1 MSYSENLA
9 DFAYREREEFIKIL
23 QLWQRDGLPENFYE
37 GGVRVAMN
45 AKSGHVFLTNE
56 DYQCCMRNGDML
68 EMWYT
73 LPESGYEGFLG
84 DLIGEWEALSQ
95 EDKETLWQLAQSD
108 GYEIALRNDTN
119 EGAVC
124 YSSSF
129 EEFGI
134 VQGEDT
140 AWFPSCGS
148 TEVFFVDVDVLPTGE
163 DFE

>member
-1 MSYSENLA
+1 MA
-9 DFAYREREEFIKIL
+9 DRLCHAVPRAKLVLPPQHWPHCQDTQDYRRRSAKYAGREL
-23 QLWQRDGLPENFYE
+23 R
-37 GGVRVAMN
+37 
-45 AKSGHVFLTNE
+45 
-56 DYQCCMRNGDML
+56 
-68 EMWYT
+68 
-73 LPESGYEGFLG
+73 
-84 DLIGEWEALSQ
+84 EALSQ

-148 TEVFFVDVDVLPTGE
+148 TEVFFVDVDTLPTGE

>member
-1 MSYSENLA
+1 MTYTENLS
-9 DFAYREREEFIKIL
+9 DFGYRERNEFIKIL
-23 QLWQRDGLPENFYE
+23 QIWQNNGLPENFYDA
-37 GGVRVAMN
+37 GVRIAMN
-45 AKSGHVFLTNE
+45 SSSGYVFLTND
-56 DYQCCMRNGDML
+56 DYQCVMCNGEEL

-84 DLIGEWEALSQ
+84 DLIGDWESLSD
-95 EDKETLWQLAQSD
+95 EDKEALWHLAQSD
-108 GYEIALRNDTN
+108 GYEIALRNDSA

-124 YSSSF
+124 YSSCF
-129 EEFGI
+129 EEFGV
-134 VQGEDT
+134 VQGEDR